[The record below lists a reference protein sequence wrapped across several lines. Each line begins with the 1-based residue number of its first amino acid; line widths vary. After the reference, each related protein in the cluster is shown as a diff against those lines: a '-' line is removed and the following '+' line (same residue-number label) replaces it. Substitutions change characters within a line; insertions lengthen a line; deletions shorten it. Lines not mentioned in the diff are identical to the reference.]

1 MVMKLRIMF
10 EPDERDWIHVW
21 CPDLPGCHSQGKT
34 IEEAK
39 ANIKEAIEAF
49 LEVMA
54 EDMIADNRK
63 KHDKLNGA
71 NSHDTSED
79 TVETH
84 FLLVA
89 AE

>member
-1 MVMKLRIMF
+1 MKLRIMF

-39 ANIKEAIEAF
+39 ANIKEAVEGF

-54 EDMIADNRK
+54 EDIVAQNRENASK
-63 KHDKLNGA
+63 KNGEKPRES
-71 NSHDTSED
+71 NGDF
-79 TVETH
+79 VETH

>member
-1 MVMKLRIMF
+1 MKLRIMF

-39 ANIKEAIEAF
+39 ANIKEAIEGF

-54 EDMIADNRK
+54 EDIIAENRK
-63 KHDKLNGA
+63 KADQVNGA
-71 NSHDTSED
+71 YTSDTSED
-79 TVETH
+79 SVETR

>member
-1 MVMKLRIMF
+1 MKLRIMF

-39 ANIKEAIEAF
+39 ANIKDAIEGF

-54 EDMIADNRK
+54 EDIIAENRK
-63 KHDKLNGA
+63 KSHDVNGA
-71 NSHDTSED
+71 HTGETSED
-79 TVETH
+79 SVETR
-84 FLLVA
+84 FVLVA

>member
-1 MVMKLRIMF
+1 MKLRIMF

-39 ANIKEAIEAF
+39 ANITEAIEGY

-54 EDMIADNRK
+54 EDFVAANRNK
-63 KHDKLNGA
+63 AHVYNG
-71 NSHDTSED
+71 SHPRDLVKDTLDAS
-79 TVETH
+79 
-84 FLLVA
+84 LSLVA

>member
-1 MVMKLRIMF
+1 MKLRIMF

-39 ANIKEAIEAF
+39 ANIKDAIEGF

-54 EDMIADNRK
+54 EDIIAENRK
-63 KHDKLNGA
+63 KSDDVNGA
-71 NSHDTSED
+71 HTSE
-79 TVETH
+79 TSEASVETR
-84 FLLVA
+84 FVLVA